1 MTAIA
6 IVVAVV
12 CALLAY
18 LLVEADRKNSKLV
31 AENSQLK
38 GLMEA
43 MQEITD
49 KAVGAQKEQASKD
62 TEAKQKP
69 VTVDSIRTA
78 LRFNGFSPEVPDASN
93 WGTIFFKDGETTLR
107 INAENLPFIGIE
119 VGFALEKP
127 KDETLLR
134 QAATDVTSRMYIG
147 KAYIT
152 ENAEAVIFSAEMFLD
167 SYVHLRDNLKQY
179 IGILHSAN
187 DRFFETYN
195 ALTVKKKEEREA
207 VFSGTSFIQD
217 STPSSK
223 VQS

>member
-6 IVVAVV
+6 IVVALV

-18 LLVEADRKNSKLV
+18 LLVEEDKKNSKLV
-31 AENSQLK
+31 VENSQLK
-38 GLMEA
+38 GRMEA

-49 KAVGAQKEQASKD
+49 KAVASQKEQASED
-62 TEAKQKP
+62 IEAKQKP

-93 WGTIFFKDGETTLR
+93 WGTIFFKDGDTTLR

-147 KAYIT
+147 KAYVT
-152 ENAEAVIFSAEMFLD
+152 ENAEAVIFSAETLLD

-195 ALTVKKKEEREA
+195 ALTEKKKEEREA